1 MGNERKSFVKYKQY
15 FDSSNGYKIAIN
27 ELKKK
32 ASTTHYV
39 NVSIN
44 CLYFLQSDVSN
55 IYR

>member
-39 NVSIN
+39 NVSIKTKFSIM
-44 CLYFLQSDVSN
+44 LERYKT
-55 IYR
+55 R